1 MVPNAIG
8 VMTGVMIGVMMCT
21 IFGTTMSAMI
31 GAAMGE
37 MKGAMKG
44 AMIGATM
51 CTTLGVTIQCT
62 GTAFHSRVTFH
73 THRTSQPILHW
84 SSINFFLVIP
94 GTMPYCIKFWSEL

>member
-21 IFGTTMSAMI
+21 IFGTTMS
-31 GAAMGE
+31 
-37 MKGAMKG
+37 AMKG